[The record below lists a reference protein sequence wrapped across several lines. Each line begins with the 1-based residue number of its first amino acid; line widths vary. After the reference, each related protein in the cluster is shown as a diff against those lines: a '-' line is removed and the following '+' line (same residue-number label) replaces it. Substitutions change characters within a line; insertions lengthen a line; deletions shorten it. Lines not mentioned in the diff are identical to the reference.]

1 MCGTCSKGC
10 LCEFVC
16 VCVCMC
22 VFVCVCVC
30 LCMYVRAC
38 VSMYDLCVVLHVCF
52 Y

>member
-1 MCGTCSKGC
+1 MY
-10 LCEFVC
+10 VC
-16 VCVCMC
+16 VVHVVRGVFVNLC

>member
-1 MCGTCSKGC
+1 MCGTCTCSKGC

-16 VCVCMC
+16 V
-22 VFVCVCVC
+22 FVCVSVC

>member
-22 VFVCVCVC
+22 VFVYVCA
-30 LCMYVRAC
+30 CMC
-38 VSMYDLCVVLHVCF
+38 DLCVVLHVCF

>member
-10 LCEFVC
+10 LCE
-16 VCVCMC
+16 
-22 VFVCVCVC
+22 FVCVCVC